1 MDNPVFSELETLES
15 SVASMKVGGSGY
27 SVMDEKEEDTITRV
41 VCTSL
46 GFVVVV
52 GDDDDRGGGCK
63 ARCPVKDDDIV
74 VILEL

>member
-27 SVMDEKEEDTITRV
+27 SVMDEKEEDTIARD

-46 GFVVVV
+46 GFVVV
-52 GDDDDRGGGCK
+52 GDGSGGGCK

>member
-1 MDNPVFSELETLES
+1 MFSELETLES

-27 SVMDEKEEDTITRV
+27 SVMDEKEEDTIARD

-52 GDDDDRGGGCK
+52 VVVGDDSSGDCK

>member
-1 MDNPVFSELETLES
+1 MFSELETLES

-52 GDDDDRGGGCK
+52 VGDDGDGGCK

-74 VILEL
+74 VILGL